1 MDILKY
7 KKYEPIYF
15 IGHSKIDI
23 DSAVS
28 SFLMCNI
35 FNHFGVKSFYCVLKN
50 GYDMDSYNTSMVND
64 CMNYNP
70 VILDEEDIDDKY
82 FVLVD
87 HNDPVQSIKNKD
99 RVLFCVDHHIDSNV
113 LEEKYISTTCSCSLY
128 IYELFKDIYS
138 FSEEEKKQIFYAFLN
153 DSTFGKSNRC
163 KKSDVDIARSLGFD
177 DDFDVLF
184 KKYFIPTDL
193 SNGIDMNSG
202 LKEYNF
208 GNVNFMSNGIKSF
221 DTNKLSEYKE
231 LCLAKDRFLG
241 IWWDYTDN
249 KTYCFFKYDNDFLEF
264 NYNYIA
270 SRATTVVKDFLIYL
284 ESKNY
289 L

>member
-1 MDILKY
+1 ML
-7 KKYEPIYF
+7 F
-15 IGHSKIDI
+15 ISSHVNIISAID
-23 DSAVS
+23 
-28 SFLMCNI
+28 
-35 FNHFGVKSFYCVLKN
+35 
-50 GYDMDSYNTSMVND
+50 
-64 CMNYNP
+64 
-70 VILDEEDIDDKY
+70 
-82 FVLVD
+82 
-87 HNDPVQSIKNKD
+87 
-99 RVLFCVDHHIDSNV
+99 FC
-113 LEEKYISTTCSCSLY
+113 
-128 IYELFKDIYS
+128 F
-138 FSEEEKKQIFYAFLN
+138 
-153 DSTFGKSNRC
+153 STFGKSNRC

>member
-50 GYDMDSYNTSMVND
+50 GYDMDSYNISMVND

-82 FVLVD
+82 FALVD

-113 LEEKYISTTCSCSLY
+113 L
-128 IYELFKDIYS
+128 
-138 FSEEEKKQIFYAFLN
+138 
-153 DSTFGKSNRC
+153 
-163 KKSDVDIARSLGFD
+163 
-177 DDFDVLF
+177 
-184 KKYFIPTDL
+184 
-193 SNGIDMNSG
+193 
-202 LKEYNF
+202 
-208 GNVNFMSNGIKSF
+208 
-221 DTNKLSEYKE
+221 
-231 LCLAKDRFLG
+231 
-241 IWWDYTDN
+241 
-249 KTYCFFKYDNDFLEF
+249 
-264 NYNYIA
+264 
-270 SRATTVVKDFLIYL
+270 
-284 ESKNY
+284 
-289 L
+289 